1 MKRIILFY
9 LMLLL
14 LSVAAQAQ
22 TSYPRHELSVSYGF
36 ASLHSFSHPGDFS
49 GGSAAGPQ
57 TTYGTANESYSDAI
71 NVSYL
76 YHLSQSFAIG
86 LAYTHSSMDADIVT
100 GSSEAQGVYSNTC
113 HTVMLTGKYS
123 WLRISKFSFYSRLAV
138 GLTLQKGELE
148 SNDPYVGSAFA
159 NADLDAKKLAW
170 QAMPLGVEWNLIPHL
185 AIYAEGGAGV
195 SGCALA
201 GLKVFF

>member
-9 LMLLL
+9 LMFLL

-36 ASLHSFSHPGDFS
+36 APLHSFSHPGDFS

-71 NVSYL
+71 NASYL